1 MSENRPGESLFGRL
15 RAACAADWEAYVGH
29 AFVRRLGDGSLAQ
42 ECFRHYL
49 GQDYLFLIQ
58 FARAYGLAVYKSDGL
73 DDMRDAAAGMAAVL
87 DEMGL
92 HVKYCHEWGV
102 NHEEMVALREAT
114 ATIAYT
120 RFVLDIGTAG
130 DQLDLHVALAPCIV
144 GYAEIANRLKVDP
157 ASRLDGNPYR
167 DWIEMY
173 AGDEYQQVARAH
185 VSKLD
190 DLMARR
196 GGPGR
201 FQQLVTT
208 FATATRLETAF
219 WDMGLTLAR

>member
-1 MSENRPGESLFGRL
+1 MSESRAGESLFGRL

-29 AFVRRLGDGSLAQ
+29 AFVRRLGDGTLPQ

-73 DDMRDAAAGMAAVL
+73 DDMRDAAAGMAAIL

-92 HVKYCHEWGV
+92 HVKYCQEWGV
-102 NHEEMVALREAT
+102 THDEMTALPEAA
-114 ATIAYT
+114 ATVAYT
-120 RFVLDIGTAG
+120 RFVLDAGAAG
-130 DQLDLHVALAPCIV
+130 DLLDLHVALAPCIV

-157 ASRLDGNPYR
+157 AARLDGNPYR

-173 AGDEYQQVARAH
+173 AGDDYQEVARGH
-185 VSKLD
+185 VAKLD

-201 FQQLVTT
+201 FPRLAAV
-208 FATATRLETAF
+208 FAAATRLEAAF
-219 WDMGLTLAR
+219 WEMGLTLAR